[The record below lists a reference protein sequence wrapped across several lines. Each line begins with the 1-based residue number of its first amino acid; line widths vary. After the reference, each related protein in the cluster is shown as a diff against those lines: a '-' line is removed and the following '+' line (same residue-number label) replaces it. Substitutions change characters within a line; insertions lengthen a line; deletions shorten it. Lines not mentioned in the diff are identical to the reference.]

1 MASLRLAPER
11 VRMNEGTAPA
21 VGLMELVLTATAQ
34 AEKVR
39 ATEVLTIRAAGT
51 KIRSFLLLL
60 LLVRIV
66 HALTPANMLGLT
78 VAVRE
83 IAGESLVSAAAVTKR
98 RAARVRTTRVASTEV
113 YPLLVLSLMMS
124 LGIALERGEMDGVT
138 AVAVES
144 IGLVLRS
151 AT

>member
-21 VGLMELVLTATAQ
+21 VGSMELVLTATAQ

-39 ATEVLTIRAAGT
+39 ATEVLTVRAAGT

-66 HALTPANMLGLT
+66 HARTPADMLGLT

-113 YPLLVLSLMMS
+113 YPLLVLILMMS

>member
-1 MASLRLAPER
+1 
-11 VRMNEGTAPA
+11 
-21 VGLMELVLTATAQ
+21 MELVLTATAQ

-39 ATEVLTIRAAGT
+39 TTEVLAVRAAGT
-51 KIRSFLLLL
+51 KIHSFLLLL
-60 LLVRIV
+60 LLVWIV
-66 HALTPANMLGLT
+66 HALTPADILGLT
-78 VAVRE
+78 VAIPE
-83 IAGESLVSAAAVTKR
+83 IAGENLVSAAAVTKR

-124 LGIALERGEMDGVT
+124 LGIALERAEMDGVT
-138 AVAVES
+138 VVAVES